1 MQRCGPTYRY
11 RTETYDKK
19 DDTQYDRI
27 RDHIVYYCHPDTM
40 LPDSCIYGVVYSQA
54 QRFAK
59 RNTTLEDFRA
69 NMLRMVGRM
78 ATLGYSHRKINSQ
91 FSKFTQ
97 RFMGR
102 YGINSMA
109 KVRKQVAAALVRL
122 VR

>member
-1 MQRCGPTYRY
+1 MGWFTLRRSGNN
-11 RTETYDKK
+11 
-19 DDTQYDRI
+19 
-27 RDHIVYYCHPDTM
+27 
-40 LPDSCIYGVVYSQA
+40 
-54 QRFAK
+54 AK
-59 RNTTLEDFRA
+59 RNTNLDREDFRA